1 MNSLGRIAGQFLFVV
16 VILFSCKEDTS
27 FLGFKRPQSKF
38 KATYAEIPIA
48 ATVMTIDSLNTVN
61 EPPSVTDTK
70 RLLVGKYVDDK
81 FGVISSEAYF
91 QFRPLVSKVTIP
103 ADAVVNEIFLT
114 LTYDYYYYG
123 TKSVAT
129 SDFFVH
135 ELTDTLFIT
144 EPRSNYNFDS
154 KINYNPNPIGSSS
167 LLIDVVDK
175 EFDKKFADNND
186 ATTENDHID
195 TLKIGLS
202 AGYGQQLL
210 ELAKTSLEVDS
221 NYPEFLK
228 FTGVFK
234 GLAIVSSSGNK
245 IFGFDPRNDPGN
257 GKKKNFSK
265 LLLIYKYFV
274 DGVEKRGKL
283 EYIVYNASTVGS
295 TKGFNRITAD
305 RSSTPF
311 AGATPFKEFSSSD
324 NLCYIQAGNPIVTKL
339 DFAKFYEYVDTIPNI
354 ILNSAELVIDPVE
367 SPAFPAPS
375 TLELRVLNSS
385 DNKFKKSSDLI
396 PSAYLG
402 SVLYD
407 NDNFV
412 NLVSDTKTSF
422 SMKLTTTDGV
432 SRYNGFLTEFTQL
445 LHRTKDEDDRFQNFA
460 LVPLSPGFG
469 KSVNRVIFNKNNVKL
484 RIYYTTPVLD
494 K

>member
-48 ATVMTIDSLNTVN
+48 ASVMTIDSVNTVN
-61 EPPSVTDTK
+61 EPPSVADTK
-70 RLLVGKYVDDK
+70 RLLVGQYIDDNM
-81 FGVISSEAYF
+81 GVIKSEAYF
-91 QFRPLVSKVTIP
+91 QFRPAVPKISIP

-123 TKSVAT
+123 SKDVVTA
-129 SDFFVH
+129 DFFVH
-135 ELTDTLFIT
+135 ELTDTLFT
-144 EPRSNYNFDS
+144 VEPRSNYNFNS
-154 KINYNPNPIGSSS
+154 KVNYDPNPIGSTSTVV
-167 LLIDVVDK
+167 DVVGK
-175 EFDKKFADNND
+175 EFDKNFTENND
-186 ATTENDHID
+186 VTSANDHID

-210 ELAKTSLEVDS
+210 ELAKTSLEADS
-221 NYPEFLK
+221 NYPEFSK

-234 GLAIVSSSGNK
+234 GLAIVSSTGNK
-245 IFGFDPRNDPGN
+245 VFGFDPRNDPGD

-265 LLLIYKYFV
+265 LLLIYKYTV
-274 DGVEKRGKL
+274 DGVEKRNKL
-283 EYIVYNASTVGS
+283 EFIIFTGGGLSTI
-295 TKGFNRITAD
+295 GFNKISAD
-305 RSSTPF
+305 RSSTPL
-311 AGATPFKEFSSSD
+311 AGATPFKEFSPSN
-324 NLCYIQAGNPIVTKL
+324 NLCYIQAGNPIVAKL

-354 ILNSAELVIDPVE
+354 ILNSAELVIDPIE
-367 SPAFPAPS
+367 SPTLPPPT
-375 TLELRVLNSS
+375 TLELRVLSS
-385 DNKFKKSSDLI
+385 GDNKFKKNLDII

-407 NDNFV
+407 NDGFV
-412 NLVSDTKTSF
+412 NLVSDIRTSF
-422 SMKLTTTDGV
+422 SMKFATVDGG
-432 SRYNGFLTEFTQL
+432 SHYGGFLTEFTQL

-469 KSVNRVIFNKNNVKL
+469 KSVNRVIFNKDNVKL